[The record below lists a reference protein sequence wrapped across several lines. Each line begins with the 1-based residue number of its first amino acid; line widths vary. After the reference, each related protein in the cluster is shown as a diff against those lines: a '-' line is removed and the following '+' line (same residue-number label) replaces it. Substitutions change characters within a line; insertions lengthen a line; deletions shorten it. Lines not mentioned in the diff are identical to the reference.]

1 MKEAPQLLAYVM
13 AFFIGGLICV
23 IGQLLMDLTPLTP
36 AHVLVLFV
44 VLGGALSG
52 LGLYQP
58 LVDIAGAGAIVPL
71 PGFGHSLVT
80 GTIEEIN
87 KIGFLGIFSG
97 AVKAT
102 AGGITAAIV
111 LGLFIAIVFNPKG

>member
-1 MKEAPQLLAYVM
+1 MLAYVM

>member
-1 MKEAPQLLAYVM
+1 MQAYLM
-13 AFFIGGLICV
+13 AFVIGGFICV

-44 VLGGALSG
+44 VLGGILSG

-58 LVDIAGAGAIVPL
+58 LVDLGGAGATVPL
-71 PGFGHSLVT
+71 PGFGHSLVS

-87 KIGFLGIFSG
+87 KVGFWGIFTG
-97 AVKAT
+97 GVKAT
-102 AGGITAAIV
+102 SAGITAAV
-111 LGLFIAIVFNPKG
+111 VFALAIAIVFNPKG

>member
-1 MKEAPQLLAYVM
+1 MQAYIM
-13 AFFIGGLICV
+13 AFVIGGLICV

-44 VLGGALSG
+44 VLGGILSG

-58 LVDIAGAGAIVPL
+58 LVDIGGAGAAVPL
-71 PGFGHSLVT
+71 PGFGHALVA

-87 KIGFLGIFSG
+87 KIGFWGIFSG

-102 AGGITAAIV
+102 AAGITAAV
-111 LGLFIAIVFNPKG
+111 CFGLLMAIVFNPKG

>member
-1 MKEAPQLLAYVM
+1 MQTYLM
-13 AFFIGGLICV
+13 AFVIGGLICV
-23 IGQLLMDLTPLTP
+23 LGQLLMDLTPLTP

-44 VLGGALSG
+44 VLGGVLSG

-58 LVDIAGAGAIVPL
+58 LVDIAGAGATVPL
-71 PGFGHSLVT
+71 PGFGHSLVS

-87 KIGFLGIFSG
+87 KVGLWGIFTG

-102 AGGITAAIV
+102 AAGITAAIV
-111 LGLFIAIVFNPKG
+111 FALAIAIVFDPKG

>member
-1 MKEAPQLLAYVM
+1 MQAYIM
-13 AFFIGGLICV
+13 AFVIGGLICV

-36 AHVLVLFV
+36 AHILVLFV
-44 VLGGALSG
+44 VLGGVLSG

-58 LVDIAGAGAIVPL
+58 LVDIAGAGATVPL
-71 PGFGHSLVT
+71 PGFGHSLVS

-87 KIGFLGIFSG
+87 KTGFWGIFTG

-102 AGGITAAIV
+102 AAGITAAV
-111 LGLFIAIVFNPKG
+111 FFGLAVALVFNPKG